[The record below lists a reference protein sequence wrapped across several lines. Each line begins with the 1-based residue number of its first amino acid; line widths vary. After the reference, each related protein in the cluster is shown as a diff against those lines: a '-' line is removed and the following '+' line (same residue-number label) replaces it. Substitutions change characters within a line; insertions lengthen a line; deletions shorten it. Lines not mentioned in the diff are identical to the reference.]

1 MTQPTVVAT
10 ALAALLAALLLAS
23 GALAL
28 KRRHLWVA
36 GLGTLLGLL
45 LLSLSGLFATLSVSI
60 QGYRALT
67 HEELAAV
74 VRTRPTG
81 HQSFEVELRL
91 PDGATRRYVLAGDE
105 LYVDAR
111 ILKWHPWVNLLGL
124 HTAYALDRLAGR
136 YSELEDE
143 INRPRTL
150 FSLAEDRSVDA
161 FALRRRHA
169 WLAPLVDASYGSAT
183 FIAADHPAE
192 YEVRVSTTGLLVRE
206 AP

>member
-1 MTQPTVVAT
+1 MTQPTTIAA

-23 GALAL
+23 AVLAS
-28 KRRHLWVA
+28 KRRHPWA
-36 GLGTLLGLL
+36 GGLGTLLGLL

-60 QGYRALT
+60 QGYRGLT

-81 HQSFEVELRL
+81 LQSFEVELRL
-91 PDGATRRYVLAGDE
+91 PDGVTRRYVLAGDE

-136 YSELEDE
+136 YTELDDE

-150 FSLAEDRSVDA
+150 FSLAEDRPVDA

-206 AP
+206 TP

>member
-1 MTQPTVVAT
+1 MTQPTTIAAV
-10 ALAALLAALLLAS
+10 LAALLAALLLAS
-23 GALAL
+23 GGLAL
-28 KRRHLWVA
+28 KRRHPWA
-36 GLGTLLGLL
+36 GGLGTLLGLL
-45 LLSLSGLFATLSVSI
+45 LLSLSGLFATLSVSV

-81 HQSFEVELRL
+81 PQSFEVELHL
-91 PDGATRRYVLAGDE
+91 PDGAARRYVLAGDE

-150 FSLAEDRSVDA
+150 FSLAEDGPVDA
-161 FALRRRHA
+161 FALRRRHD

-183 FIAADHPAE
+183 FIAADHPAR